1 MSTDNA
7 IEAAVAA
14 IVSQISVMELWQI
27 LHNMTPETAL
37 DFQLVDVRES
47 MEVEIAHLPGFQVF
61 SLSEFPVWS
70 ESITTSLDPHKE
82 TLVLCHHGVRS
93 SQMCQWLVTQG
104 FTQVKN
110 IVGGIDAYSSA
121 VDRSVP
127 KY

>member
-1 MSTDNA
+1 MSTNN
-7 IEAAVAA
+7 A
-14 IVSQISVMELWQI
+14 IVSQISVIELGQI
-27 LHNMTPETAL
+27 FNTLTPEIAQEL
-37 DFQLVDVRES
+37 QLIDVRES
-47 MEVEIAHLPGFQVF
+47 MELEIASLPGFQTF

-70 ESITTSLDPHKE
+70 ENIATSLDPHKE

-121 VDRSVP
+121 VDPTVP
-127 KY
+127 RY